1 MFGRRQT
8 TAMEYKPVP
17 VNYTPVTRAADLIA
31 GDLATYD
38 DGHSIVTAVVI
49 AITEDCRPVLQK
61 GEYGVRRGADAFDLF
76 MPRDGWPFVGAYRKA
91 DHAL

>member
-31 GDLATYD
+31 GDLVTYN
-38 DGHSIVTAVVI
+38 DGHSIVTAVVMLSSRI
-49 AITEDCRPVLQK
+49 AARCF
-61 GEYGVRRGADAFDLF
+61 RRASTA
-76 MPRDGWPFVGAYRKA
+76 
-91 DHAL
+91 

>member
-31 GDLATYD
+31 GDLVTYN
-38 DGHSIVTAVVI
+38 DGHSIITAGYRYHRGLPPGASEGRVRRE
-49 AITEDCRPVLQK
+49 AWGRRLRPV
-61 GEYGVRRGADAFDLF
+61 
-76 MPRDGWPFVGAYRKA
+76 
-91 DHAL
+91 HAA

>member
-31 GDLATYD
+31 GDLVTYN
-38 DGHSIVTAVVI
+38 DGHRLSRPWLSLSPRIAARCFRRASTA
-49 AITEDCRPVLQK
+49 
-61 GEYGVRRGADAFDLF
+61 
-76 MPRDGWPFVGAYRKA
+76 
-91 DHAL
+91 